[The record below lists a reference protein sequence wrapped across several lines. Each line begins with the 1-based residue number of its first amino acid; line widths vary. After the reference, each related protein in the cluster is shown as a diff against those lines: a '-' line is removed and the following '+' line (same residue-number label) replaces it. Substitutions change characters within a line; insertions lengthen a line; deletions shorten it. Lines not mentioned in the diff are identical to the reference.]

1 MLIFDNFHEVCQY
14 FWNWLHLQEVRKNKG
29 RIRVIVWLL
38 TPSVLFLYTTKNGH
52 MFVIFFHTFVFHV
65 CIFSYFAFL
74 YAAFLHTF
82 FHVNFFFLYL
92 LQWTFF
98 SGCNMARTFLFVYW
112 KLEGKKAVCYDV
124 GKLYDSRDR
133 DYNGREEWKGSC
145 VSLCAGNESILLGT
159 NIVSVAQCGDR
170 LQVDVGR
177 GFSAA
182 VESGALTAEGSQMG
196 LWNGLVLD
204 QLQRHKD
211 SHYITS
217 LQQWARGNCSSHKYP
232 PNLIIPR
239 FPIVSTHKYWMHCLA
254 QWASLIILSSKN
266 K

>member
-1 MLIFDNFHEVCQY
+1 M
-14 FWNWLHLQEVRKNKG
+14 KNKSN
-29 RIRVIVWLL
+29 
-38 TPSVLFLYTTKNGH
+38 SVTFNSFSPVFIHYKKRSYVCNFFSHLCFSCLY
-52 MFVIFFHTFVFHV
+52 FFHILPFCMQHFY
-65 CIFSYFAFL
+65 IYFFMS
-74 YAAFLHTF
+74 T
-82 FHVNFFFLYL
+82 FFFLYL

-112 KLEGKKAVCYDV
+112 KLEGKKAVCYDE

-133 DYNGREEWKGSC
+133 DYNRREEWKGSC

-196 LWNGLVLD
+196 LWNRLVLD

>member
-1 MLIFDNFHEVCQY
+1 
-14 FWNWLHLQEVRKNKG
+14 
-29 RIRVIVWLL
+29 
-38 TPSVLFLYTTKNGH
+38 
-52 MFVIFFHTFVFHV
+52 MFVFFHILPFCISIFTY
-65 CIFSYFAFL
+65 IFSCQLFSSYICCSGLFSVAATWLELFSL
-74 YAAFLHTF
+74 YIG
-82 FHVNFFFLYL
+82 N
-92 LQWTFF
+92 
-98 SGCNMARTFLFVYW
+98 W
-112 KLEGKKAVCYDV
+112 KEKKAVCYDE